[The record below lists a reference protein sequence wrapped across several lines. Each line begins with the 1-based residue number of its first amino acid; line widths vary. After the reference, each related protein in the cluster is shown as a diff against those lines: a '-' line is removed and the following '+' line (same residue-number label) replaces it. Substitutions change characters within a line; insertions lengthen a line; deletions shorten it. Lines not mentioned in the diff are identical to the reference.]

1 MSNIVVNKKDE
12 IVMKILHYFVTEE
25 NYRPIIV
32 NGVQNEI
39 WLENLENE
47 IPLIRIN
54 INYIHNEEQLNTD
67 MRKANAIR
75 RSIKKKTYSFKMNVL
90 NLLLDVRDE
99 VKIIEDKNIET
110 IKIDKIT
117 DLKKNPFMNDF
128 FPNFKDKVVSKKTG
142 VIGMFEMTEA
152 LNEKTTNEDKKLA
165 KIFKNNKYPI
175 ITYTLLGINIF
186 IYILSILNYSWVIN
200 TFANYYANLQKG
212 ELWRLVTST
221 FVHADIFHILFNMM
235 ALMEIG
241 PLVEKY
247 YGKSKFLTIYL
258 GSGILGSLFSAVC
271 SNYVGVGASGAIFGL
286 FGAMVFFGYKYR
298 ATLDGFLRSGVIPI
312 LIANLIIGIIIPEID
327 VIAHL
332 GGLLGGVLLSYTLGV
347 TNKEK
352 IKDKINGTI
361 MFLIVLIG
369 LSYMLIIK

>member
-32 NGVQNEI
+32 NGVQ
-39 WLENLENE
+39 NE

>member
-271 SNYVGVGASGAIFGL
+271 SNYIGVGASGAIFGL